1 MQTHA
6 HCSGCGKRE
15 CCAIAGDLIRV
26 SDLEIHGMEKGDS
39 ILWMEKIKK
48 CGFTLDVSGAN
59 FAPTWKRRHEAV
71 VRCDHWI

>member
-1 MQTHA
+1 M
-6 HCSGCGKRE
+6 
-15 CCAIAGDLIRV
+15 

-59 FAPTWKRRHEAV
+59 FAPTWKSGTKRWCVAITGF
-71 VRCDHWI
+71 D

>member
-1 MQTHA
+1 M
-6 HCSGCGKRE
+6 
-15 CCAIAGDLIRV
+15 
-26 SDLEIHGMEKGDS
+26 SDLEIHGMGKGDS